1 MGSKDALEPRP
12 NTVLSADVWLAGAL
26 SGKHSE
32 DALRSDADQD
42 VTRVADRAWTPA
54 ITRNAKEMREMT
66 DRERDAAHDRVVEIE
81 PPNLILRVIWFLL
94 VGWWLTGILSVVAW
108 ALNATIIGLPLGLW
122 IINRLPVAAT
132 LRPASSRYM
141 VDDGVLRPSVAQH
154 PLLLRAIYFV
164 LIGWWLSGL
173 WMVVAYALLLT
184 IVGMPAAFW
193 MYGRIGAVT
202 TLYRT

>member
-1 MGSKDALEPRP
+1 MLGKDK
-12 NTVLSADVWLAGAL
+12 SAM
-26 SGKHSE
+26 
-32 DALRSDADQD
+32 
-42 VTRVADRAWTPA
+42 
-54 ITRNAKEMREMT
+54 N
-66 DRERDAAHDRVVEIE
+66 DRERFTSPAELVEVR
-81 PPNLILRVIWFLL
+81 PPNLGLRVIWFLL
-94 VGWWLTGILSVVAW
+94 VGWWLTGILSVAAW

-122 IINRLPVAAT
+122 IINRLPLAAT
-132 LRPASSRYM
+132 LRPASSQYRLE
-141 VDDGVLRPSVAQH
+141 DGVLRSGVEQH
-154 PLLLRAIYFV
+154 PFVLRAIYFV

>member
-1 MGSKDALEPRP
+1 
-12 NTVLSADVWLAGAL
+12 
-26 SGKHSE
+26 
-32 DALRSDADQD
+32 
-42 VTRVADRAWTPA
+42 
-54 ITRNAKEMREMT
+54 MT
-66 DRERDAAHDRVVEIE
+66 DTDRNSTPDQFVDVE
-81 PPNLILRVIWFLL
+81 PPNLILRVVWFVL
-94 VGWWLTGILSVVAW
+94 VGWWLAGILSVAAW

-122 IINRLPVAAT
+122 VINRLPLAAT
-132 LRPASSRYM
+132 LRPISSRYR
-141 VDDGVLRPSVAQH
+141 VDDGTLRPAATQH
-154 PLLLRAIYFV
+154 SLLLRAIYFL

>member
-1 MGSKDALEPRP
+1 MNDGERSASLDRSLEI
-12 NTVLSADVWLAGAL
+12 
-26 SGKHSE
+26 K
-32 DALRSDADQD
+32 
-42 VTRVADRAWTPA
+42 
-54 ITRNAKEMREMT
+54 
-66 DRERDAAHDRVVEIE
+66 

-94 VGWWLTGILSVVAW
+94 VGWWLAGILSVAAW

-122 IINRLPVAAT
+122 IINRLPTSAT
-132 LRPASSRYM
+132 LRPPSSHYRIQG
-141 VDDGVLRPSVAQH
+141 GVLHSGVEQH
-154 PLLLRAIYFV
+154 SFIVRAIYFL